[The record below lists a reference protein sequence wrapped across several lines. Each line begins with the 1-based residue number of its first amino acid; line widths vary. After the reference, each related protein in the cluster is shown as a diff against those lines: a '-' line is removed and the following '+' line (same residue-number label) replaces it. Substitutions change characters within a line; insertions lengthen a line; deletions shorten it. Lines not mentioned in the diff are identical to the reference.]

1 MSTVKT
7 TNITHGSNSG
17 TSNIVLGS
25 DGSVTFASGAA
36 TGTEKGRNLIINGAM
51 QVAQRGTSSTDVG
64 SPKTVDR
71 WTYNENDSSGAA
83 TQSRVT
89 DAPEGFGY
97 SYKIECTSA
106 NASPA
111 ADVYNIIFTSFEG
124 QDLQHIK
131 KGTSNAQQLTASFW
145 VKGNA
150 AATYTCEL
158 RDHDNTRFCS
168 QTFNVTT
175 SWSRVTLTFAADTTG
190 AFDNDNNLSMYLFIW
205 LGGGSNYS
213 GGTWT
218 SNTWHTTDNKRIGD
232 STTNFFDS
240 TDRTF
245 FLTGVQLELGATATT
260 FEHKSY
266 ADELVRC
273 QRYYYRIDAATNDY
287 FGIGN
292 IDGSNTGQI
301 LVTFPI
307 EMRVKP
313 SSLDTTG
320 TASHYIL
327 RTTSNQT
334 CTSVPTL
341 SGHQTTKNAM
351 LYFTKTSH
359 GFTSGHGAFGRSN
372 DNSSFLG
379 FSAEL

>member
-1 MSTVKT
+1 MSQINVDAIRASNGTGDAISFTASDKT
-7 TNITHGSNSG
+7 CTANITNNLSN
-17 TSNIVLGS
+17 
-25 DGSVTFASGAA
+25 
-36 TGTEKGRNLIINGAM
+36 RNLIINGAM
-51 QVAQRGTSSTDVG
+51 NVAQRATTSTSTGV
-64 SPKTVDR
+64 KTVDR
-71 WTYNENDSSGAA
+71 WFYEENDSSGAA
-83 TQSRVT
+83 TQSQVS
-89 DAPEGFGY
+89 DAPDGFKY
-97 SYKIECTSA
+97 SFKIDCTTA

-111 ADVYNIIFTSFEG
+111 ADVYNLISTKFEG

-205 LGGGSNYS
+205 LGAGSNYS

-245 FLTGVQLELGATATT
+245 FLTGVQLEVGDYATD
-260 FEHKSY
+260 FEHRSY
-266 ADELVRC
+266 GDELLRC
-273 QRYYYRIDAATNDY
+273 QRYYYRITPGNNGF
-287 FGIGN
+287 FGLGN
-292 IDGSNTGQI
+292 VDQANHGQI
-301 LVTFPI
+301 LVTFPT
-307 EMRVKP
+307 EMRAAP
-313 SSLDTTG
+313 TSLETTG
-320 TASHYIL
+320 TAGNYVL
-327 RTTSNQT
+327 RVTSNAT
-334 CTSVPTL
+334 CTGVPTL
-341 SGHQTTKNAM
+341 DTAATTNTLTRFAAS
-351 LYFTKTSH
+351 SH
-359 GFTSGHGAFGRSN
+359 GFTSGHGTFGRSA
-372 DNSSFLG
+372 DAAAYLG
-379 FSAEL
+379 FGGAEL